1 MLYLVLVQIT
11 LVDGSTQRSEPPCNI
26 REYLPGTYD
35 TSKSLVLLHYD
46 ASARFSKDL
55 MNAIRT
61 CYAAASNRWANF
73 IVVANEEVWIML
85 TIELSLLLHAYTPIT
100 R

>member
-73 IVVANEEVWIML
+73 IVVANEEVYGL
-85 TIELSLLLHAYTPIT
+85 C
-100 R
+100 